1 MRRQAS
7 PQPAPA
13 RRRSLPVVGST
24 VAAWRFFKDRK
35 ASLFVKILFL
45 LALAYVVMPVD
56 AVPDVLPV
64 VGWLDDLG
72 VVAIASAFLWRAIEP
87 YRYIDA

>member
-1 MRRQAS
+1 M
-7 PQPAPA
+7 
-13 RRRSLPVVGST
+13 
-24 VAAWRFFKDRK
+24 
-35 ASLFVKILFL
+35 KILFL

-56 AVPDVLPV
+56 AVPDVIPV

>member
-1 MRRQAS
+1 MSPRARPQSARTRRH
-7 PQPAPA
+7 
-13 RRRSLPVVGST
+13 SLPLVGSV
-24 VAAWRFFKDRK
+24 VATWRFFLDSQG
-35 ASLFVKILFL
+35 SLFVKLLFL

-56 AVPDVLPV
+56 AVPDVIPV

-72 VVAIASAFLWRAIEP
+72 VVTIASAFLWRAIEP